1 MRHLLVTS
9 LLSSFLLTSLICA
22 PMALAQGMNDG
33 IKKFSAK
40 DYDGAIKVFTSYV
53 KTNPQSADAY
63 YYLAASYHRQNRNA
77 DALKLYEYVS
87 KNFPGS
93 QAATYSQTSIKSMQ
107 APGAGA
113 AGKPASTASKSSD
126 DDDDDSDIGPLTGPD
141 EDRVPLHRGHGGHL
155 MMTAYINGKSI
166 EMMFDT
172 GASTTVLSLDAWKAL
187 GNKAPTGPP
196 TGQSMGVGGLSG
208 TWSVPCVVGLGKF
221 SRKMNVHLTES
232 MPGNG
237 LIGQTFFSDLQYNLS
252 SGSDYVHLFKKG
264 AGSASRSIPF
274 NTINIPFRR
283 VGNEMYVTATV
294 NGMPLQM
301 IFDTGAGPIL
311 IDSSAVAMLG
321 IPIPHEYQVGMI
333 GGVGGGRQAMI
344 FKIDSLKLGEVEK
357 RNIEVCVASVGVSL
371 LGQNFFKDQHYV
383 IDNDNKMIR
392 FFH

>member
-1 MRHLLVTS
+1 MRKSIVSSIVSLPLLVS
-9 LLSSFLLTSLICA
+9 LLFAQS
-22 PMALAQGMNDG
+22 ALAQGMNEG
-33 IKKFSAK
+33 IKKFGDK

-63 YYLAASYHRQNRNA
+63 YYLAASYHRQNRPA

-93 QAATYSQTSIKSMQ
+93 QAATYSQASIKSMQ
-107 APGAGA
+107 SPGAAA
-113 AGKPASTASKSSD
+113 AGKTAATASKSSD
-126 DDDDDSDIGPLTGPD
+126 DDDDESDIGPLIGPD

-155 MMTAYINGKSI
+155 MMTAYVNGKSI

-172 GASTTVLSLDAWKAL
+172 GASTTVMSLDAWKSL
-187 GNKAPTGPP
+187 GNKAPSGPP
-196 TGQSMGVGGLSG
+196 TGHSMGVGGLAG
-208 TWSVPCVVGLGKF
+208 TWTVPCVFGLGKF
-221 SRKMNVHLTES
+221 SRKMDIHLTES

-283 VGNEMYVTATV
+283 MGNEMYVTATV
-294 NGMPLQM
+294 NGSPLQM

-311 IDSSAVAMLG
+311 IDSSAVARLG
-321 IPIPHEYQVGMI
+321 ISIPHDYQVTMI
-333 GGVGGGRQAMI
+333 GGVGGGKPAMV
-344 FKIDSLKLGEVEK
+344 FKIDSLKLGDVEK